1 MTPRE
6 ERAGFQLMTK
16 SRVCCRHFHNGDSKK
31 VPPPL
36 VSLGKMLASPI
47 KGKHARAKRAK
58 TSDTTKDLADLLSS
72 QFPAIFCSVDIAK
85 TPFTAYRVTPREER
99 TGLSIEY
106 AVGTSAMEIPR
117 KCP

>member
-6 ERAGFQLMTK
+6 EQAGFKLISK
-16 SRVCCRHFHNGDSKK
+16 SRVCCRLFHNGDSKK
-31 VPPPL
+31 VPL
-36 VSLGKMLASPI
+36 VRFGKMFASLI
-47 KGKHARAKRAK
+47 KGKHTIAKSAK
-58 TSDTTKDLADLLSS
+58 TSDTRKDLADLWSS
-72 QFPAIFCSVDIAK
+72 QFPAIFCSVDFVK

-117 KCP
+117 KSP